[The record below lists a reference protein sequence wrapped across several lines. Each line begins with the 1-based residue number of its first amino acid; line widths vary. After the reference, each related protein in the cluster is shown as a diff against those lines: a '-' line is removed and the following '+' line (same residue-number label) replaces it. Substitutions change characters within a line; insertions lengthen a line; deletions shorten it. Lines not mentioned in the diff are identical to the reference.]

1 MFMRDDLMLSTS
13 SFTSHFVNSKEPF
26 TAYKTQVC
34 YALVFMV
41 GGAFNVSSC
50 DFEWVTYMVYLTCV
64 LNINLSLQWMNHLQ
78 LRTSVGSWFN
88 WNTPFS
94 SFLPNSFPIITF
106 TNSSFEKKKKKCL
119 WTFKFQTELLIGRGW
134 SDWQATS
141 IDFICLTFKCCSR
154 DT

>member
-50 DFEWVTYMVYLTCV
+50 DFE
-64 LNINLSLQWMNHLQ
+64 
-78 LRTSVGSWFN
+78 
-88 WNTPFS
+88 
-94 SFLPNSFPIITF
+94 
-106 TNSSFEKKKKKCL
+106 
-119 WTFKFQTELLIGRGW
+119 
-134 SDWQATS
+134 
-141 IDFICLTFKCCSR
+141 
-154 DT
+154 